1 MPHSPQTGTPATLAS
16 RDTEVGV
23 AEALERVY
31 EAGQGLLMRRL
42 ELLLEQAR
50 SLLAS
55 TLAAQSG
62 LLVGLAGWGLI
73 VASVLQALEPGTSRT
88 VGMLVAGVLH
98 LAAGGAIAYFAMRAA
113 NAAKEPL

>member
-1 MPHSPQTGTPATLAS
+1 MP
-16 RDTEVGV
+16 RDDDVGV
-23 AEALERVY
+23 AEALEHVY

-62 LLVGLAGWGLI
+62 LLVGLAGWALI
-73 VASVLQALEPGTSRT
+73 VAVGIQALEPGRPRL

-98 LAAGGAIAYFAMRAA
+98 LAAGAAIAFAAMRSAR
-113 NAAKEPL
+113 AAKEPPR